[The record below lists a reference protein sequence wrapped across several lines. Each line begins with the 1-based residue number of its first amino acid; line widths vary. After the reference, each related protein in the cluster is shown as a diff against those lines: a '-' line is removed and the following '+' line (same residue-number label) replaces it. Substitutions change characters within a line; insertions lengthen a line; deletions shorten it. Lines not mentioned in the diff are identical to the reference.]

1 MNRIREKIPSV
12 AFSTDVISG
21 FPGETDEDF
30 KETYEFCKK
39 VGFRRIHAFPY
50 SERPFTR
57 ASKLPGSVKPSIR
70 QERTRELIKLSD
82 EQENSYRKVITSEL
96 VLIEGKNKEGKYEGY
111 SQHYL
116 KYEFESDKDLTGTFV
131 KI

>member
-1 MNRIREKIPSV
+1 MGRGFSSV
-12 AFSTDVISG
+12 FTCSTD
-21 FPGETDEDF
+21 
-30 KETYEFCKK
+30 
-39 VGFRRIHAFPY
+39 
-50 SERPFTR
+50 
-57 ASKLPGSVKPSIR
+57 KLP
-70 QERTRELIKLSD
+70 LSD